1 MLFDHIGVPT
11 PNINPAR
18 QVSASSMTTVSTNDF
33 DLLERPARALRDS
46 DGCAAVSDFRT
57 AWQGLTATLIDS
69 LMDNLMD
76 QITDHSKLERE
87 PLDQPA
93 PRRRRGFIWRTG
105 ALTAAVALGLLF
117 AYLGFGPHKANQ
129 AAAVPTPA
137 PQVTVSRPLER
148 ELDSRAGFL
157 GQFSAIDRVELRAQ
171 VGGTLTEIHFK
182 DGQIVHKGDL
192 LFVIDPRPYEIKL
205 AQAQAALQTA
215 QAHVALANTQLSR
228 AQSLKR
234 NDYATQE
241 TVDQRIS
248 DQDASQAA
256 VEDAK
261 ARVRDAELDLE
272 YCRVLAPFTGRI
284 GARQVSIGSLVA
296 GSRAATSPTTLLA
309 TLVSLDPLYLDF
321 DMSES
326 DFLTFSR
333 ERARIGGPLANEV
346 LIGLSDETSFTR
358 KGTLDFIDNSL
369 DRSSG
374 TIHARATVPNPDLFL
389 APGQFARL
397 RVAIA
402 PPTQA
407 YLLPDS
413 AVVLDQSQHLVMTVA
428 PDATVKPKIV
438 TTGDLR
444 GGLRVI
450 RSGLDANDRVVID
463 GLVRAIPGTKVAPQ
477 DGTIHYD
484 AAADGQG

>member
-1 MLFDHIGVPT
+1 
-11 PNINPAR
+11 
-18 QVSASSMTTVSTNDF
+18 
-33 DLLERPARALRDS
+33 
-46 DGCAAVSDFRT
+46 
-57 AWQGLTATLIDS
+57 
-69 LMDNLMD
+69 MD
-76 QITDHSKLERE
+76 QISDHSNIERE
-87 PLDQPA
+87 PADRPM
-93 PRRRRGFIWRTG
+93 PRRPRTWRTPAIG
-105 ALTAAVALGLLF
+105 AAMAVAALLVYFGL
-117 AYLGFGPHKANQ
+117 APHRGNQ

-137 PQVTVSRPLER
+137 PQVTVSQPLQR
-148 ELDSRAGFL
+148 KIDSRASFL

-171 VGGTLTEIHFK
+171 VGGTLTEIHFR
-182 DGQIVHKGDL
+182 DGQVVHKGDL

-205 AQAQAALQTA
+205 EQAKAALQTA
-215 QAHVALANTQLSR
+215 TARVELANAQLSR
-228 AQSLKR
+228 AQSLRR
-234 NDYATQE
+234 NEFATQE
-241 TVDQRIS
+241 TVDQRTS
-248 DQDASQAA
+248 DQDSSNAA

-261 ARVRDAELDLE
+261 ARIRDAELDLE
-272 YCRVLAPFTGRI
+272 YCHVRAPFTGRI
-284 GARQVSIGSLVA
+284 GARQVSVGSLVA

-333 ERARIGGPLANEV
+333 ERARVGGPLANKV
-346 LIGLSDETSFTR
+346 MIGLSDENNFTR
-358 KGTLDFIDNSL
+358 EGTLDFIDNAL

-402 PPTQA
+402 PPTSA

-413 AVVLDQSQHLVMTVA
+413 AVVLDQSQHLVMTVG

-450 RSGLDANDRVVID
+450 RSGLGPMDRIVID
-463 GLVRAIPGTKVAPQ
+463 GLVRAIPGRKVAPQ

-484 AAADGQG
+484 AAADEQG

>member
-1 MLFDHIGVPT
+1 
-11 PNINPAR
+11 
-18 QVSASSMTTVSTNDF
+18 
-33 DLLERPARALRDS
+33 
-46 DGCAAVSDFRT
+46 
-57 AWQGLTATLIDS
+57 
-69 LMDNLMD
+69 MD
-76 QITDHSKLERE
+76 QISDHSNIERE
-87 PLDQPA
+87 PLKPPA
-93 PRRRRGFIWRTG
+93 PRRRTWRTAAIAAIAVLA
-105 ALTAAVALGLLF
+105 ALLV
-117 AYLGFGPHKANQ
+117 YLGFAPRKADQ
-129 AAAVPTPA
+129 AAASA
-137 PQVTVSRPLER
+137 PPLPVTVSQPLQR
-148 ELDSRAGFL
+148 EVDTRVGFL

-192 LFVIDPRPYEIKL
+192 LFVIDPRPYEIRL
-205 AQAQAALQTA
+205 AQAQAALETA
-215 QAHVALANTQLSR
+215 MARVALASNQLSR

-234 NDYATQE
+234 NEFATQE
-241 TVDQRIS
+241 TVDQRTNE
-248 DQDASQAA
+248 QDASRAA
-256 VEDAK
+256 VDDAK
-261 ARVRDAELDLE
+261 ARVRDAQLDLE
-272 YCRVLAPFTGRI
+272 YCRVRAPFTGRI

-296 GSRAATSPTTLLA
+296 GSRAATSPTTLLT

-333 ERARIGGPLANEV
+333 ERARVGGPLANKV
-346 LIGLSDETSFTR
+346 AISLSDENSFIR
-358 KGTLDFIDNSL
+358 EGTLDFIDNAL

-402 PPTQA
+402 PPTQV
-407 YLLPDS
+407 YLLPDA
-413 AVVLDQSQHLVMTVA
+413 AVMLDQSQRLVMTVG

-450 RSGLDANDRVVID
+450 RSGLEASDRVVID

-477 DGTIHYD
+477 DGVIHYD

>member
-1 MLFDHIGVPT
+1 
-11 PNINPAR
+11 
-18 QVSASSMTTVSTNDF
+18 
-33 DLLERPARALRDS
+33 
-46 DGCAAVSDFRT
+46 
-57 AWQGLTATLIDS
+57 
-69 LMDNLMD
+69 MD
-76 QITDHSKLERE
+76 QITNPENLERE
-87 PLDQPA
+87 RLDEPVAQP
-93 PRRRRGFIWRTG
+93 RQWRWKVG
-105 ALTAAVALGLLF
+105 AIGVAVAAGLFLAWLGL
-117 AYLGFGPHKANQ
+117 APHRGNQ
-129 AAAVPTPA
+129 AVAAPTPA
-137 PQVTVSRPLER
+137 PVVTVSQPLQR
-148 ELDSRAGFL
+148 EVDVRAGFL

-192 LFVIDPRPYEIKL
+192 LFVIDPRPYEIRL
-205 AQAQAALQTA
+205 EQAKAALQTA
-215 QAHVALANTQLSR
+215 TARVALASNQLSR
-228 AQSLKR
+228 ATSLKR
-234 NDYATQE
+234 SDFATQE
-241 TVDQRIS
+241 TVDQRTN

-256 VEDAK
+256 VADAK

-284 GARQVSIGSLVA
+284 GARQVSLGSLVA

-333 ERARIGGPLANEV
+333 ERARLKGPLANKV
-346 LIGLSDETSFTR
+346 MIGLSDENDFTR
-358 KGTLDFIDNSL
+358 NGTLDFIDNAL

-374 TIHARATVPNPDLFL
+374 TIHARATVPNPGLFL

-402 PPTQA
+402 PSAPV
-407 YLLPDS
+407 YLLPDA
-413 AVVLDQSQHLVMTVA
+413 AVVLDQSQRLVMTVG

-450 RSGLDANDRVVID
+450 QSGLDAGDRVVID
-463 GLVRAIPGTKVAPQ
+463 GLVRAIPGIKVAPQ
-477 DGTIHYD
+477 DGAIHYD
-484 AAADGQG
+484 ATADGQG

>member
-1 MLFDHIGVPT
+1 
-11 PNINPAR
+11 
-18 QVSASSMTTVSTNDF
+18 
-33 DLLERPARALRDS
+33 
-46 DGCAAVSDFRT
+46 
-57 AWQGLTATLIDS
+57 
-69 LMDNLMD
+69 MD
-76 QITDHSKLERE
+76 QITNPENLERE
-87 PLDQPA
+87 RMGEPLAQ
-93 PRRRRGFIWRTG
+93 PRRWRWK
-105 ALTAAVALGLLF
+105 ATAIGVALAAGLFL
-117 AYLGFGPHKANQ
+117 AWLGLAPNHGNQ
-129 AAAVPTPA
+129 AAAAIPPTPV
-137 PQVTVSRPLER
+137 VTVSQPLQR
-148 ELDSRAGFL
+148 EVDVRAGFL

-205 AQAQAALQTA
+205 EQAKAALQTA
-215 QAHVALANTQLSR
+215 TARVALATNQLSR
-228 AQSLKR
+228 ATSLKR
-234 NDYATQE
+234 SDFATQE
-241 TVDQRIS
+241 TVDQRTN

-256 VEDAK
+256 VADAK

-272 YCRVLAPFTGRI
+272 YCSVLAPFTGRI
-284 GARQVSIGSLVA
+284 GARQVSLGSLVA
-296 GSRAATSPTTLLA
+296 GSRAATSPTTLLT

-333 ERARIGGPLANEV
+333 ERARAKGPLANKV
-346 LIGLSDETSFTR
+346 LIGLSDENSLGR
-358 KGTLDFIDNSL
+358 EGTLDFIDNAL

-402 PPTQA
+402 PPA
-407 YLLPDS
+407 PVYLLPDS
-413 AVVLDQSQHLVMTVA
+413 VVVLDQSQRLVMTVG

-450 RSGLDANDRVVID
+450 QSGLDAGDRVVID

-484 AAADGQG
+484 PNADQG

>member
-1 MLFDHIGVPT
+1 
-11 PNINPAR
+11 
-18 QVSASSMTTVSTNDF
+18 
-33 DLLERPARALRDS
+33 
-46 DGCAAVSDFRT
+46 
-57 AWQGLTATLIDS
+57 
-69 LMDNLMD
+69 MD
-76 QITDHSKLERE
+76 QISDPSTLERE
-87 PLDQPA
+87 RLDEPA
-93 PRRRRGFIWRTG
+93 ARPRRWRWKAT
-105 ALTAAVALGLLF
+105 ALGAAVALGLTF
-117 AYLGFGPHKANQ
+117 AWLGLAPHRGNR
-129 AAAVPTPA
+129 AAAAPTPTSV
-137 PQVTVSRPLER
+137 VTVSQPLQR
-148 ELDSRAGFL
+148 EVDVRAGFL

-205 AQAQAALQTA
+205 EQAKAALQTA
-215 QAHVALANTQLSR
+215 TARVALANNQLFR

-234 NDYATQE
+234 SDFATQE
-241 TVDQRIS
+241 TVDQRTN

-261 ARVRDAELDLE
+261 ARVHDAELDLE
-272 YCRVLAPFTGRI
+272 YARVQAPFTGRI

-333 ERARIGGPLANEV
+333 ERARLKGPLANKV
-346 LIGLSDETSFTR
+346 MIALSDENNFTR
-358 KGTLDFIDNSL
+358 EGTLDFIDNAL

-374 TIHARATVPNPDLFL
+374 TIHARATVRNEDLFL

-402 PPTQA
+402 SPTPV
-407 YLLPDS
+407 YLLPDA
-413 AVVLDQSQHLVMTVA
+413 AVVLDQSQRLVMTVGS
-428 PDATVKPKIV
+428 DATVKPKIV
-438 TTGDLR
+438 TTGELR

-450 RSGLDANDRVVID
+450 RSGLEPSDRVIID

-477 DGTIHYD
+477 EGTIHYD
-484 AAADGQG
+484 PTADQG

>member
-1 MLFDHIGVPT
+1 
-11 PNINPAR
+11 
-18 QVSASSMTTVSTNDF
+18 
-33 DLLERPARALRDS
+33 
-46 DGCAAVSDFRT
+46 
-57 AWQGLTATLIDS
+57 
-69 LMDNLMD
+69 MD
-76 QITDHSKLERE
+76 QITDPANVERE
-87 PLDQPA
+87 RLDEPA
-93 PRRRRGFIWRTG
+93 AQPRRWRWKAT
-105 ALTAAVALGLLF
+105 ALAVAVAVGLFL
-117 AYLGFGPHKANQ
+117 AWFGLAPYKGSQ
-129 AAAVPTPA
+129 AVVALTPA
-137 PQVTVSRPLER
+137 PLVTVSQPLQR
-148 ELDSRAGFL
+148 TVDTKVGFL

-205 AQAQAALQTA
+205 EQAKAALQTA
-215 QAHVALANTQLSR
+215 TARVALAGNQLSR
-228 AQSLKR
+228 AQSLRR
-234 NDYATQE
+234 NDFATQE
-241 TVDQRIS
+241 TVDQRTN

-256 VEDAK
+256 VADAK

-296 GSRAATSPTTLLA
+296 GSRAATSPTTLLT

-333 ERARIGGPLANEV
+333 ERARLKGPLANKV
-346 LIGLSDETSFTR
+346 VIGLSDENSFSR
-358 KGTLDFIDNSL
+358 DGTLDFIDNTL

-374 TIHARATVPNPDLFL
+374 TIHARATVPNPELFL

-402 PPTQA
+402 PPA
-407 YLLPDS
+407 PVYLLPDA
-413 AVVLDQSQHLVMTVA
+413 AVVLDQSQRLVMTVGS
-428 PDATVKPKIV
+428 DSTVKPKIV

-450 RSGLDANDRVVID
+450 QSGLEPGDRVIID
-463 GLVRAIPGTKVAPQ
+463 GLVRAIPGAKVTPQ
-477 DGTIHYD
+477 DGAIHYD

>member
-1 MLFDHIGVPT
+1 M
-11 PNINPAR
+11 
-18 QVSASSMTTVSTNDF
+18 
-33 DLLERPARALRDS
+33 
-46 DGCAAVSDFRT
+46 
-57 AWQGLTATLIDS
+57 DS
-69 LMDNLMD
+69 LMD
-76 QITDHSKLERE
+76 QISDHSKFERE
-87 PLDQPA
+87 PLDEPAQRPRRRTWRTAEIVAATVLAALLVYVGFA
-93 PRRRRGFIWRTG
+93 PRRGSQ
-105 ALTAAVALGLLF
+105 AVALS
-117 AYLGFGPHKANQ
+117 
-129 AAAVPTPA
+129 TPA
-137 PQVTVSRPLER
+137 PLVTVSRPLQHEV
-148 ELDSRAGFL
+148 DTRAGFL

-205 AQAQAALQTA
+205 EQAKAALQTA
-215 QAHVALANTQLSR
+215 TARVALAGNQLSR

-234 NDYATQE
+234 NDFATQE
-241 TVDQRIS
+241 TVDQRTN

-272 YCRVLAPFTGRI
+272 YCRVRAPFTGRI
-284 GARQVSIGSLVA
+284 GARQVSVGSLVA

-333 ERARIGGPLANEV
+333 ERARLNGPLANKV
-346 LIGLSDETSFTR
+346 AIGLSDENNFSR
-358 KGTLDFIDNSL
+358 EGTLDFIDNAL

-374 TIHARATVPNPDLFL
+374 TIHARATVPNGDLFL

-402 PPTQA
+402 PPTPV
-407 YLLPDS
+407 YLLPDG
-413 AVVLDQSQHLVMTVA
+413 AVVLDQSQRLVMTVGS
-428 PDATVKPKIV
+428 DATVKPKIV

-450 RSGLDANDRVVID
+450 QSGLEPSDRVVID

-484 AAADGQG
+484 PTADGQG

>member
-1 MLFDHIGVPT
+1 
-11 PNINPAR
+11 
-18 QVSASSMTTVSTNDF
+18 
-33 DLLERPARALRDS
+33 
-46 DGCAAVSDFRT
+46 
-57 AWQGLTATLIDS
+57 
-69 LMDNLMD
+69 MD
-76 QITDHSKLERE
+76 QIANPANLERE
-87 PLDQPA
+87 RLDEPVA
-93 PRRRRGFIWRTG
+93 RPRRWRWKAT
-105 ALTAAVALGLLF
+105 ALGVAVAAGLFLAWLGL
-117 AYLGFGPHKANQ
+117 APHRGNQ
-129 AAAVPTPA
+129 AAPTPT
-137 PQVTVSRPLER
+137 PVVTVSQPLRR
-148 ELDSRAGFL
+148 EVDVRAGFL

-171 VGGTLTEIHFK
+171 LGGTLTEIHFK

-215 QAHVALANTQLSR
+215 TARVAFANTQLSR
-228 AQSLKR
+228 AQSLR
-234 NDYATQE
+234 HNEFATQE
-241 TVDQRIS
+241 TVDQRTT

-261 ARVRDAELDLE
+261 ARVRDSELDLE

-333 ERARIGGPLANEV
+333 ERAHLKGPLANKV
-346 LIGLSDETSFTR
+346 VIALSDENNFTR
-358 KGTLDFIDNSL
+358 AGTLDFIDNAL

-374 TIHARATVPNPDLFL
+374 TIHARATVRNEDLFL

-402 PPTQA
+402 SPTPV
-407 YLLPDS
+407 YLLPDA
-413 AVVLDQSQHLVMTVA
+413 AVVLDQSQRLVMTVGS
-428 PDATVKPKIV
+428 DATVKPKIV
-438 TTGDLR
+438 TTGELR

-450 RSGLDANDRVVID
+450 QSGLESSDRVIID

-484 AAADGQG
+484 PTADQG

>member
-1 MLFDHIGVPT
+1 MRAPEGQQYRGGIQL
-11 PNINPAR
+11 AWR
-18 QVSASSMTTVSTNDF
+18 E
-33 DLLERPARALRDS
+33 LLMGS
-46 DGCAAVSDFRT
+46 
-57 AWQGLTATLIDS
+57 
-69 LMDNLMD
+69 LMD
-76 QITDHSKLERE
+76 QISDHSTIERE

-93 PRRRRGFIWRTG
+93 PQPRRRTWGTYVIG
-105 ALTAAVALGLLF
+105 AVTVIAVGL
-117 AYLGFGPHKANQ
+117 AYLGIASHRGNR
-129 AAAVPTPA
+129 AAARPTPVPT
-137 PQVTVSRPLER
+137 VTVSHPLQR
-148 ELDSRAGFL
+148 EVDTRAGFL
-157 GQFSAIDRVELRAQ
+157 GQFSAVNRVELRAQ
-171 VGGTLTEIHFK
+171 VGGILTEIHFK

-192 LFVIDPRPYEIKL
+192 LFVIDPRPYQIKL
-205 AQAQAALQTA
+205 EQAKAALQTA
-215 QAHVALANTQLSR
+215 TARVALANNQLSR

-234 NDYATQE
+234 NEFATQE
-241 TVDQRIS
+241 TVDQRTN
-248 DQDASQAA
+248 DEDASKAA
-256 VEDAK
+256 VESAK
-261 ARVRDAELDLE
+261 AQVQDAELDLE
-272 YCRVLAPFTGRI
+272 YCQVRAPFTGRI
-284 GARQVSIGSLVA
+284 GARQVSIGSLIA

-333 ERARIGGPLANEV
+333 ERARIGGPLANKV
-346 LIGLSDETSFTR
+346 VIALSDENSFTR
-358 KGTLDFIDNSL
+358 EGTLDFIDNAL

-402 PPTQA
+402 PPA
-407 YLLPDS
+407 PVYLLPDA
-413 AVVLDQSQHLVMTVA
+413 AVVLDQSQHLVMTVG

-450 RSGLDANDRVVID
+450 ESGLQPSDRVIID
-463 GLVRAIPGTKVAPQ
+463 GMVHAIPGTKVAPQ

-484 AAADGQG
+484 AAADRQG

>member
-1 MLFDHIGVPT
+1 M
-11 PNINPAR
+11 N
-18 QVSASSMTTVSTNDF
+18 SANYRGS
-33 DLLERPARALRDS
+33 P
-46 DGCAAVSDFRT
+46 
-57 AWQGLTATLIDS
+57 
-69 LMDNLMD
+69 MD
-76 QITDHSKLERE
+76 QISDPSNLERE
-87 PLDQPA
+87 PLQEPA
-93 PRRRRGFIWRTG
+93 AFRPRRRSWRTY
-105 ALTAAVALGLLF
+105 AIAAVAVAAAVATYLGL
-117 AYLGFGPHKANQ
+117 APHRGNQ
-129 AAAVPTPA
+129 AAALATPV
-137 PQVTVSRPLER
+137 PQVTVSEPLR
-148 ELDSRAGFL
+148 RQVDSRAGFL

-205 AQAQAALQTA
+205 EQAKAALQTA
-215 QAHVALANTQLSR
+215 SARVELANAQLSR
-228 AQSLKR
+228 AQSLRR
-234 NDYATQE
+234 NEFATQE
-241 TVDQRIS
+241 TVDQRTS
-248 DQDASQAA
+248 DQDSSQAA
-256 VEDAK
+256 VADAK
-261 ARVRDAELDLE
+261 ARIRDAELDLE

-296 GSRAATSPTTLLA
+296 GSRASTSPTTLLA

-333 ERARIGGPLANEV
+333 ERARTGGPLANKV
-346 LIGLSDETSFTR
+346 VIGLSDESSFGR
-358 KGTLDFIDNSL
+358 EGTLDFIDNAL

-389 APGQFARL
+389 APGQFARI

-402 PPTQA
+402 PPTSV

-413 AVVLDQSQHLVMTVA
+413 AVVLDQSQHLVMTVG

-450 RSGLDANDRVVID
+450 ESGLAPTDRVVID

-477 DGTIHYD
+477 DGAIHYD
-484 AAADGQG
+484 ANADERG

>member
-1 MLFDHIGVPT
+1 
-11 PNINPAR
+11 
-18 QVSASSMTTVSTNDF
+18 
-33 DLLERPARALRDS
+33 
-46 DGCAAVSDFRT
+46 
-57 AWQGLTATLIDS
+57 
-69 LMDNLMD
+69 MD
-76 QITDHSKLERE
+76 QITDPTTLATE
-87 PLDQPA
+87 PLDEPA
-93 PRRRRGFIWRTG
+93 APPRRRTWRTVAILG
-105 ALTAAVALGLLF
+105 VMALALF
-117 AYLGFGPHKANQ
+117 AAWFAFAPHTSNQ
-129 AAAVPTPA
+129 AAAVPTLA
-137 PQVTVSRPLER
+137 PLVTVSQPLQR
-148 ELDSRAGFL
+148 MVDSQVGFL

-205 AQAQAALQTA
+205 AQAKAALDTA
-215 QAHVALANTQLSR
+215 NARVALANNQLNR

-234 NDYATQE
+234 NEFATQE
-241 TVDQRIS
+241 TVDQRTN
-248 DQDASQAA
+248 DQNASQAA

-261 ARVRDAELDLE
+261 ARIRDAELDLQ
-272 YCRVLAPFTGRI
+272 YSRVQAPFTGRI

-333 ERARIGGPLANEV
+333 ERAHAPGPLANKV
-346 LIGLSDETSFTR
+346 LIRLSDETNFSR
-358 KGTLDFIDNSL
+358 EGTLDFIDNAL
-369 DRSSG
+369 NRSSG

-402 PPTQA
+402 QPTMV
-407 YLLPDS
+407 YLLPDA
-413 AVVLDQSQHLVMTVA
+413 AVVPDQSQRLVMTVA
-428 PDATVKPKIV
+428 ADETVKPKIV
-438 TTGDLR
+438 TTGELR

-450 RSGLDANDRVVID
+450 QSGLEPGDRVVID
-463 GLVRAIPGTKVAPQ
+463 GLVRAIPGSKVTPK
-477 DGTIHYD
+477 DGTIHFD
-484 AAADGQG
+484 AGADGQG

>member
-1 MLFDHIGVPT
+1 M
-11 PNINPAR
+11 
-18 QVSASSMTTVSTNDF
+18 
-33 DLLERPARALRDS
+33 
-46 DGCAAVSDFRT
+46 
-57 AWQGLTATLIDS
+57 
-69 LMDNLMD
+69 
-76 QITDHSKLERE
+76 
-87 PLDQPA
+87 
-93 PRRRRGFIWRTG
+93 
-105 ALTAAVALGLLF
+105 AVAALLVYFGL
-117 AYLGFGPHKANQ
+117 APHRGNQ

-137 PQVTVSRPLER
+137 PQVTVSQPLQR
-148 ELDSRAGFL
+148 KIDSRASFL

-171 VGGTLTEIHFK
+171 VGGTLTEIHFR

-205 AQAQAALQTA
+205 EQAKAALQTA
-215 QAHVALANTQLSR
+215 TARVELANAQLSR
-228 AQSLKR
+228 AQSLRR
-234 NDYATQE
+234 NEFATQE
-241 TVDQRIS
+241 TVDQRTS
-248 DQDASQAA
+248 DQDSSSAA

-261 ARVRDAELDLE
+261 ARIRDAELDLE
-272 YCRVLAPFTGRI
+272 YCHVRAPFTGRI
-284 GARQVSIGSLVA
+284 GARQVSVGSLVA

-333 ERARIGGPLANEV
+333 ERARVGGPLANKV
-346 LIGLSDETSFTR
+346 MIGLSDENNFTR
-358 KGTLDFIDNSL
+358 EGTLDFIDNAL

-402 PPTQA
+402 PPTSA

-413 AVVLDQSQHLVMTVA
+413 AVVLDQSQHLVMTVG

-450 RSGLDANDRVVID
+450 RSGLGPMDRVVID
-463 GLVRAIPGTKVAPQ
+463 GLVRAVPGRKVAPQ
-477 DGTIHYD
+477 HGTIHYD
-484 AAADGQG
+484 AAADEQG

>member
-1 MLFDHIGVPT
+1 MVIG
-11 PNINPAR
+11 
-18 QVSASSMTTVSTNDF
+18 
-33 DLLERPARALRDS
+33 
-46 DGCAAVSDFRT
+46 AA
-57 AWQGLTATLIDS
+57 ATL
-69 LMDNLMD
+69 
-76 QITDHSKLERE
+76 
-87 PLDQPA
+87 
-93 PRRRRGFIWRTG
+93 
-105 ALTAAVALGLLF
+105 GLFF
-117 AYLGFGPHKANQ
+117 AWLGFAPHRGNQ
-129 AAAVPTPA
+129 AAAAPTPT
-137 PQVTVSRPLER
+137 PIVTVSQPLRR
-148 ELDSRAGFL
+148 EVDVRAGFL

-182 DGQIVHKGDL
+182 DGQIVHKNDL

-205 AQAQAALQTA
+205 EQAKAALQTA
-215 QAHVALANTQLSR
+215 TARVALANNQLFR

-234 NDYATQE
+234 NEFATQE
-241 TVDQRIS
+241 TVDQRTN

-256 VEDAK
+256 VEDAR
-261 ARVRDAELDLE
+261 ARVHDAELDLE
-272 YCRVLAPFTGRI
+272 YARVRAPFTGRI

-333 ERARIGGPLANEV
+333 ERARIGGPLANKV
-346 LIGLSDETSFTR
+346 MIRLSDETNFTR
-358 KGTLDFIDNSL
+358 EGTLDFIDNAL

-374 TIHARATVPNPDLFL
+374 TIHARATVRNEDLFL

-402 PPTQA
+402 QPTPV
-407 YLLPDS
+407 YLLPDA
-413 AVVLDQSQHLVMTVA
+413 AVVLDQSQRLVMTVG

-450 RSGLDANDRVVID
+450 QSGLEPGDRVVID

-477 DGTIHYD
+477 DGAIRYD
-484 AAADGQG
+484 ATADQG

>member
-1 MLFDHIGVPT
+1 MAIG
-11 PNINPAR
+11 
-18 QVSASSMTTVSTNDF
+18 
-33 DLLERPARALRDS
+33 
-46 DGCAAVSDFRT
+46 
-57 AWQGLTATLIDS
+57 
-69 LMDNLMD
+69 
-76 QITDHSKLERE
+76 
-87 PLDQPA
+87 
-93 PRRRRGFIWRTG
+93 
-105 ALTAAVALGLLF
+105 AAVAAGLFLAWLGL
-117 AYLGFGPHKANQ
+117 APHRGNQ
-129 AAAVPTPA
+129 AAAAVAPTPV
-137 PQVTVSRPLER
+137 VTVSQPLQR
-148 ELDSRAGFL
+148 EVDVRAGFL

-205 AQAQAALQTA
+205 EQAKAVLQTA
-215 QAHVALANTQLSR
+215 TARVALANNQLFR

-234 NDYATQE
+234 NEFATQE
-241 TVDQRIS
+241 TVDQRTN
-248 DQDASQAA
+248 DHDASQAA

-261 ARVRDAELDLE
+261 ARVHDAELDLE
-272 YCRVLAPFTGRI
+272 YARVRAPFTGRI

-333 ERARIGGPLANEV
+333 ERARLKGPLANQV
-346 LIGLSDETSFTR
+346 MIALSDETNFGR
-358 KGTLDFIDNSL
+358 EGTLDFIDNAL

-374 TIHARATVPNPDLFL
+374 TIHARATVSNPDLFL

-402 PPTQA
+402 SPAPV
-407 YLLPDS
+407 YLLPDA
-413 AVVLDQSQHLVMTVA
+413 AVVLDQSQRLVMTVGR
-428 PDATVKPKIV
+428 DATVKPKIV
-438 TTGDLR
+438 TTGELR

-450 RSGLDANDRVVID
+450 QSGLEPSDRVVID
-463 GLVRAIPGTKVAPQ
+463 GLVRAIPGTKVVPQ
-477 DGTIHYD
+477 DGAIRYD
-484 AAADGQG
+484 ATADQG

>member
-1 MLFDHIGVPT
+1 
-11 PNINPAR
+11 
-18 QVSASSMTTVSTNDF
+18 
-33 DLLERPARALRDS
+33 
-46 DGCAAVSDFRT
+46 
-57 AWQGLTATLIDS
+57 
-69 LMDNLMD
+69 MD
-76 QITDHSKLERE
+76 QISDHSKLVRE
-87 PLDQPA
+87 PFHEGAARPL
-93 PRRRRGFIWRTG
+93 RRSSWRTAAIG
-105 ALTAAVALGLLF
+105 AAAALGLFLVW
-117 AYLGFGPHKANQ
+117 LGLAPHKASQ
-129 AAAVPTPA
+129 AVASPTPA
-137 PQVTVSRPLER
+137 PPVTVSQPLQR
-148 ELDSRAGFL
+148 AVDIRAGFL

-215 QAHVALANTQLSR
+215 SARVALTNNQLFR
-228 AQSLKR
+228 AQSLKH
-234 NDYATQE
+234 NEFATQE
-241 TVDQRIS
+241 TVDQRTN

-272 YCRVLAPFTGRI
+272 YCRVRAPFTGRI
-284 GARQVSIGSLVA
+284 GARQVSLGSLIA

-333 ERARIGGPLANEV
+333 ERARLKGPLADK
-346 LIGLSDETSFTR
+346 IMIALSDENNFSR
-358 KGTLDFIDNSL
+358 QGTLDFIDNTL

-402 PPTQA
+402 PPTPV
-407 YLLPDS
+407 YLLPDA
-413 AVVLDQSQHLVMTVA
+413 AVVLDQSQRLVMTVGH
-428 PDATVKPKIV
+428 DATVKPKIV
-438 TTGDLR
+438 TTGELR

-450 RSGLDANDRVVID
+450 QSGLEASDRVVID
-463 GLVRAIPGTKVAPQ
+463 GLVRAIPGTKVTPQ
-477 DGTIHYD
+477 DGTIRYD
-484 AAADGQG
+484 ATTDGQG